1 MGAELTAR
9 TTEGRVIR
17 DGVSQDTKRSDGLT
31 TIRLTVMAGHP
42 ARHLAEGQTA
52 DIAFCWPVVVPAGES
67 AAILIEWADDL
78 PDYAPPVL
86 MPVDTVLRAAHI
98 RR

>member
-1 MGAELTAR
+1 MTAELVPKI
-9 TTEGRVIR
+9 TEGLVIK
-17 DGVSQDTKRSDGLT
+17 DGVAQQVARADGLT
-31 TIRLTVMAGHP
+31 AITLTVMAGHP
-42 ARHLAEGQTA
+42 ARHLAEGQSA
-52 DIAFCWPVVVPAGES
+52 DIAFCWPVVIPAGES

-78 PDYAPPVL
+78 PDYAPPVR